1 MWSNRASGFI
11 KSVLGWRPGHKLGRD
26 IKNFY
31 VRWSGGDV
39 EGCHNM
45 ATGICENRPEG
56 TLKKIYFFYDGV
68 VRHVGEVGL
77 KTSKKS

>member
-1 MWSNRASGFI
+1 M
-11 KSVLGWRPGHKLGRD
+11 
-26 IKNFY
+26 
-31 VRWSGGDV
+31 RWSGGSV

-45 ATGICENRPEG
+45 ATGICENRPEEH
-56 TLKKIYFFYDGV
+56 LKKKFIFFYDGV